1 MLTSSVAGKIQ
12 SPNKKQTN
20 KKKKKEAKTGFPGE
34 KCQNRLIVL
43 LLHGY
48 LIKVLLCS
56 LLTII

>member
-12 SPNKKQTN
+12 KQP
-20 KKKKKEAKTGFPGE
+20 KKKKERQKQASLGE

>member
-12 SPNKKQTN
+12 KQTKKNKKERQ
-20 KKKKKEAKTGFPGE
+20 KQASLGE